1 MPRQDNLRQSSR
13 RRSSARSTERRRTR
27 TTERRGE
34 PSERRISRATRPRR
48 EGGAQASRGASGRNA
63 GIDGFRALAILAVL
77 FYHLDVFWLP
87 SGHLGVVMFL
97 VLTGYL
103 VTSSLLKSQREGM
116 GSIPRFWGRRLAR
129 IWPPMAMMILIT
141 VLICIVAN
149 HVLLTK
155 ARPDVLPGLA
165 LAENISYILRNV
177 SYFEQIGGPSPLTHL
192 WYLGIDA
199 QFSLVWPLL
208 MTLFAAIMPSRSIT
222 RRICLVLAVASAVA
236 MGVLYNPDTGITR
249 VYYGP
254 DTRAF
259 APLVGAW
266 LAYLV
271 PLGKRPARDARDLL
285 ETNRVAIELVG
296 LVCLVAL
303 VVAMVLVPDTSIL
316 LYRGGMML
324 AALMSA
330 LIVLAIVLP
339 GGLISQVLSLPPLA
353 WLGSRSYGVYLWHFP
368 LIQLLGAAANTAA
381 WWKAP
386 VVVIVSLILAELS
399 HQLIERPLSGKA
411 PARNQMPSRRRDSVG
426 LSTPAIAGIAA
437 LALLVIGD
445 GVGLALIPDETLVP
459 EDAIVST
466 GESADQ
472 AMDLS
477 KKKPADDESAD
488 TEKADGETKK
498 EVEAIPSEENVP
510 AENAVLHA
518 PAEERAAGVY
528 DPVLI
533 GDSVPGDAAAF
544 WNTACPDSLL
554 DSYVGRRPDQA
565 MNVLDQYL
573 EQGVVGH
580 VVIIQAFSNTPV
592 SIGELDHMVAA
603 CGKDR
608 TIYLVNVRIPESE
621 ETAINRTLA
630 ECANNYDNVHL
641 INWNALSEGQ
651 GDWLYPDGEHLTP
664 TGQPIYVDMIVG
676 AIYDEFLARGGTVT
690 SRDSTQTVENT
701 GKSVV
706 VDNTAG

>member
-1 MPRQDNLRQSSR
+1 
-13 RRSSARSTERRRTR
+13 
-27 TTERRGE
+27 
-34 PSERRISRATRPRR
+34 
-48 EGGAQASRGASGRNA
+48 
-63 GIDGFRALAILAVL
+63 LAIIAVL
-77 FYHLDVFWLP
+77 LYHLDVFWLP

-103 VTSSLLKSQREGM
+103 VTSSLLKSQREGL
-116 GSIPRFWGRRLAR
+116 GSIPRFWGRRLVR

-141 VLICIVAN
+141 VLLCIAFN

-165 LAENISYILRNV
+165 LAENVSYILRNV

-199 QFSLVWPLL
+199 QFALVWPLL

-222 RRICLVLAVASAVA
+222 RRICLVLAAASAVA
-236 MGVLYNPDTGITR
+236 MGVLYNPDAGITR

-266 LAYLV
+266 LAYLA
-271 PLGKRPARDARDLL
+271 PLGKRPARDARDVL
-285 ETNRVAIELVG
+285 EVNRVAIELVA

-330 LIVLAIVLP
+330 IIILAIVLP
-339 GGLISQVLSLPPLA
+339 GGLISSVLSLPPLA

-368 LIQLLGAAANTAA
+368 LIQLLGAASNTAA

-386 VVVIVSLILAELS
+386 VVVIVSLLLAELS

-411 PARNQMPSRRRDSVG
+411 PARTRVPTSRRDNPG
-426 LSTPAIAGIAA
+426 LSTPAIAGLAA

-477 KKKPADDESAD
+477 KKKPADTDAAD
-488 TEKADGETKK
+488 DKTEKE
-498 EVEAIPSEENVP
+498 EPEAIVSEENVP

-518 PAEERAAGVY
+518 PAEERKAGIY

-544 WNTACPDSLL
+544 WNEACPDSLL

-565 MNVLDQYL
+565 LSVLDQYL
-573 EQGVVGH
+573 EQGVVGQ

-592 SIGELDHMVAA
+592 TIEELDHMVAA
-603 CGKDR
+603 CGKER

-621 ETAINRTLA
+621 EAGINRTLA

-651 GDWLYPDGEHLTP
+651 SDWLYPDGEHLTP
-664 TGQPIYVDMIVG
+664 TGQPIYVNMIVD
-676 AIYDEFLARGGTVT
+676 AIDEEFVERGGTVT
-690 SRDSTQTVENT
+690 RRDSSEAMENT

>member
-1 MPRQDNLRQSSR
+1 MARQENLRQDSRRRPSTRSSDRRRTQSSERGSSR
-13 RRSSARSTERRRTR
+13 RGTQA
-27 TTERRGE
+27 
-34 PSERRISRATRPRR
+34 SERRAGRGTTLRR
-48 EGGAQASRGASGRNA
+48 DDRAQASRGGGRNA

-77 FYHLDVFWLP
+77 FYHLDVTWLP

-103 VTSSLLKSQREGM
+103 VTSSLLKSQREGL
-116 GSIPRFWGRRLAR
+116 GSIPRFWGRRLVR
-129 IWPPMAMMILIT
+129 IWPPMAMMILVT
-141 VLICIVAN
+141 VLVCIVCN

-165 LAENISYILRNV
+165 LAENVSYIVRNV

-199 QFSLVWPLL
+199 QFCLVWPLL
-208 MTLFAAIMPSRSIT
+208 MTLFAALMPSRSIT
-222 RRICLVLAVASAVA
+222 RRISLVLAVASAVA

-271 PLGKRPARDARDLL
+271 PLGKRAARDVRDLI
-285 ETNRVAIELVG
+285 EGNRMAVELVA

-303 VVAMVLVPDTSIL
+303 VVAMVLIPDTSVL

-330 LIVLAIVLP
+330 LIILAIVLP

-386 VVVIVSLILAELS
+386 VVVIVSLLLAELS
-399 HQLIERPLSGKA
+399 HQLIERPLSGKT
-411 PARNQMPSRRRDSVG
+411 PARNQMPSRRNDRVG
-426 LSTPAIAGIAA
+426 LSTPAIAGLAA
-437 LALLVIGD
+437 LALLIIGD

-477 KKKPADDESAD
+477 KKKSDEGEA
-488 TEKADGETKK
+488 TDGEKQ
-498 EVEAIPSEENVP
+498 EEPEAIESEENVP

-518 PAEERAAGVY
+518 PAEERAAGIY

-544 WNTACPDSLL
+544 WNEACPDSLL

-573 EQGVVGH
+573 EQGVVGQ

-664 TGQPIYVDMIVG
+664 TGQPIYVNMIVD
-676 AIYDEFLARGGTVT
+676 AIDEEFVARGGAVT
-690 SRDSTQTVENT
+690 RRDQAQTVENT

>member
-1 MPRQDNLRQSSR
+1 MSRQDNLRQSSR
-13 RRSSARSTERRRTR
+13 RRSSTRNTDRRRTR

-34 PSERRISRATRPRR
+34 ASERRIRRDATRQRR
-48 EGGAQASRGASGRNA
+48 EDSASASRGAGGRNA

-222 RRICLVLAVASAVA
+222 RRICLVLSVASAVA

-399 HQLIERPLSGKA
+399 HQLIERPLSGKS

-488 TEKADGETKK
+488 GEEKQE
-498 EVEAIPSEENVP
+498 EVEAIPSEDNVP

-544 WNTACPDSLL
+544 WNAACPDSLL

-573 EQGVVGH
+573 EQGVVGQ

-676 AIYDEFLARGGTVT
+676 AIYDEFLAHGGTVT
-690 SRDSTQTVENT
+690 SRDSAQTVENT